1 MKKRTWNVF
10 VLLGAVL
17 TLALLYRTQ
26 AEKRS
31 KFI

>member
-1 MKKRTWNVF
+1 MKKRTRNVF
-10 VLLGAVL
+10 ALLGAVL
-17 TLALLYRTQ
+17 ILALLYRPQ